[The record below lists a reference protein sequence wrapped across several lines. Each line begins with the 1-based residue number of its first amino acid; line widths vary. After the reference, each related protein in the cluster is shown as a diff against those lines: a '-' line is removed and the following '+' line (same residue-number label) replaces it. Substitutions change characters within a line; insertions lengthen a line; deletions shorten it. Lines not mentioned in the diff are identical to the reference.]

1 MTLSEEQ
8 NTRPMAGLWL
18 LIQKDGSDVFRHI
31 FLTLVPDTTGQAGF
45 PVTRVVA
52 DKAPGRSIPKIAN
65 LIHKSPLHGNATEK
79 KTR

>member
-1 MTLSEEQ
+1 MALSEYKADG
-8 NTRPMAGLWL
+8 RAAVRL
-18 LIQKDGSDVFRHI
+18 LTQKDGSDVFLHI
-31 FLTLVPDTTGQAGF
+31 FLTLVPDTTGQAWF